1 MNPFELLRNGQ
12 ALKEQ
17 AEKIQEEM
25 KNITA
30 TGSAGGKMVTV
41 TLNGKF
47 EVLNVFIDPLCADPR
62 DTKMLEDLVKAAH
75 HDALEKIQEQM
86 KDRAGSL
93 MNGLN
98 LSGLG
103 L

>member
-1 MNPFELLRNGQ
+1 M
-12 ALKEQ
+12 
-17 AEKIQEEM
+17 
-25 KNITA
+25 
-30 TGSAGGKMVTV
+30 
-41 TLNGKF
+41 
-47 EVLNVFIDPLCADPR
+47 NVFIDPLCADPR